1 MPTLLSRTQPAP
13 GPRVKHEPE
22 PISRNILQAFVFVT
36 RGGIWNPA
44 SHNRSRSS
52 YIQKRVHGLLPRS
65 RIHAPMWT
73 ETYDTALGLGQA
85 FASQDFFLRNCPV
98 LVRSRGAQ
106 SSPKFMAS
114 WTRSPCLH
122 FTPNY
127 SQHNL
132 PHYRVTMVVLH

>member
-85 FASQDFFLRNCPV
+85 FASRDFFCVTVKFSCVAGEPSRLQNLWHLGPAPPV
-98 LVRSRGAQ
+98 CILLLTTVNTTSLTTG
-106 SSPKFMAS
+106 
-114 WTRSPCLH
+114 
-122 FTPNY
+122 
-127 SQHNL
+127 
-132 PHYRVTMVVLH
+132 